1 MSLEQKV
8 NYQLS
13 KYPAVKRVI
22 KRAYQ
27 LMMYTISPKIKS
39 EGNIIKLSPDA
50 DGEYFFGYYDKSP
63 WDATGRYVLCMKAKD
78 TWSDVSPKDKVKIL
92 LIDTKTCTARL

>member
-50 DGEYFFGYYDKSP
+50 DGEYFFGYYD
-63 WDATGRYVLCMKAKD
+63 
-78 TWSDVSPKDKVKIL
+78 
-92 LIDTKTCTARL
+92 

>member
-39 EGNIIKLSPDA
+39 EGNIIKLS
-50 DGEYFFGYYDKSP
+50 
-63 WDATGRYVLCMKAKD
+63 LCPLHESKGHLERCFSKG
-78 TWSDVSPKDKVKIL
+78 
-92 LIDTKTCTARL
+92 

>member
-50 DGEYFFGYYDKSP
+50 DGEYFS
-63 WDATGRYVLCMKAKD
+63 D
-78 TWSDVSPKDKVKIL
+78 TTTRVPGM
-92 LIDTKTCTARL
+92 RLVVMSFA

>member
-8 NYQLS
+8 NYRLN

-39 EGNIIKLSPDA
+39 EGNIIKL
-50 DGEYFFGYYDKSP
+50 
-63 WDATGRYVLCMKAKD
+63 
-78 TWSDVSPKDKVKIL
+78 
-92 LIDTKTCTARL
+92 

>member
-39 EGNIIKLSPDA
+39 EGNIIKLSRM
-50 DGEYFFGYYDKSP
+50 ENIFS
-63 WDATGRYVLCMKAKD
+63 D
-78 TWSDVSPKDKVKIL
+78 TTTRVPGM
-92 LIDTKTCTARL
+92 RLVVMSFA

>member
-27 LMMYTISPKIKS
+27 LMMYTISPKSLREIS
-39 EGNIIKLSPDA
+39 LNCHQTRMENIFS
-50 DGEYFFGYYDKSP
+50 
-63 WDATGRYVLCMKAKD
+63 D
-78 TWSDVSPKDKVKIL
+78 TTTRVPGM
-92 LIDTKTCTARL
+92 RLVVMSFA